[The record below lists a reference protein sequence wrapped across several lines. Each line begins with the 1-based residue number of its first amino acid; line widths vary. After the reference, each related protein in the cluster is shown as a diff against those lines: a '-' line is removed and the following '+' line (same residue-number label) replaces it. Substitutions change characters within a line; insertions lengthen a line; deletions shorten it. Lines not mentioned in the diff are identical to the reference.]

1 MKCPKCKNQ
10 LPREFFESSYN
21 FSADL
26 RCCNCNFK
34 ITRKIINANIEPG
47 DCIQVREGIISAE
60 DFQLHESCQD
70 CHADCIFASSVTGDF
85 DLVQD
90 EEGNWVYPEDL

>member
-10 LPREFFESSYN
+10 LPRDFLESSYD

-26 RCCNCNFK
+26 RCCNCKFK
-34 ITRKIINANIEPG
+34 ITRKIITDNIEPG

-60 DFQLHESCQD
+60 DFQLYESCQD
-70 CHADCIFASSVTGDF
+70 CYADCIFASSATEDF
-85 DLVQD
+85 ELVQD